1 MAAVDARVLNSLDR
15 VAASTAFLASVLE
28 SLVFVVRRVTSAPE
42 EEAASLVRGKAVE
55 EHPNVD
61 AAVKALI
68 QDQVKRAWEEL
79 SSGRLKVEGETAG
92 AELARTFAA
101 LHRLRPGKYVSRCI

>member
-1 MAAVDARVLNSLDR
+1 M
-15 VAASTAFLASVLE
+15 
-28 SLVFVVRRVTSAPE
+28 FVVRRVISTPGD
-42 EEAASLVRGKAVE
+42 EAASLIRGKAVE
-55 EHPNVD
+55 EHPNID

-92 AELARTFAA
+92 AELAKTFAA
-101 LHRLRPGKYVSRCI
+101 LHRLRPGKGIPHYTLLRVY

>member
-1 MAAVDARVLNSLDR
+1 MLNSLDR

-28 SLVFVVRRVTSAPE
+28 SLVFVVRRVISAPE
-42 EEAASLVRGKAVE
+42 DEAASLIRGKAIE
-55 EHPNVD
+55 EHPNID

-92 AELARTFAA
+92 AELAKTFAA
-101 LHRLRPGKYVSRCI
+101 LYRLRPGKCMSHCL